1 MSRPTRMRD
10 LLLRAASVLLAAAFC
25 CPPSPAAARPA
36 VRAALLYNMG
46 TDTVLYERNG
56 RLANAPASLTK
67 VMTMFLALDA
77 VKAGRA
83 SLAARSIVGSGAAST
98 GGSTMRLRRGERVSL
113 EELLLGMAVVSGNDA
128 AAATA
133 ERIGGSQ
140 KHFVRM
146 MNAKARS
153 LGMAGTVF
161 KNVNGL
167 PAAGQRTTARDL
179 LVLTRAYLKAH
190 PSALRFHRVM
200 GLQRGGRFL
209 PATNALLVLPGV
221 DGLKTGWTGDAGYNI
236 IVTARRG
243 ATRLVAIVL
252 GGSSSYVRNRAAKA
266 LIDAGFEHPASP
278 REVAQ
283 AVAGAVA
290 GDVAEPGPSAAAG
303 RTRPRSG
310 EAKAARGTETKGS
323 PAAPA
328 AKAVRGSKAKE
339 SPAAKGGGGSKAKAA
354 PAAKAAS
361 SSRERAKD
369 AGTRS
374 GGRKK
379 AGSAASGA
387 GEGREA
393 GSAGSGAGRGGSSRT
408 AGAKRAK

>member
-1 MSRPTRMRD
+1 MRD
-10 LLLRAASVLLAAAFC
+10 LLLRAASVLLGAALLL
-25 CPPSPAAARPA
+25 PSSAAARPA
-36 VRAALLYNMG
+36 VRAALLYNMS

-83 SLAARSIVGSGAAST
+83 SLSAKSIVGSGAAAT
-98 GGSTMRLRRGERVSL
+98 GGSTMHLHRGERVSL
-113 EELLLGMAVVSGNDA
+113 EDLLLGMAVVSGNDA

-146 MNAKARS
+146 MNGKARA

-179 LVLTRAYLKAH
+179 LALTRAYLRTH
-190 PSALRFHRVM
+190 PSALRFHRAV
-200 GLQRGGRFL
+200 GLQRGDRFL
-209 PATNALLVLPGV
+209 PATNSLLVLPGV

-243 ATRLVAIVL
+243 RTRLVAIIL
-252 GGSSSYVRNRAAKA
+252 GGASAYVRNRAAKA
-266 LIDAGFEHPASP
+266 LIDAGFEHPAAP

-290 GDVAEPGPSAAAG
+290 GEFDDP
-303 RTRPRSG
+303 RPRGASRRG
-310 EAKAARGTETKGS
+310 RPRDGDAKGARGAG
-323 PAAPA
+323 
-328 AKAVRGSKAKE
+328 
-339 SPAAKGGGGSKAKAA
+339 AKAA

-361 SSRERAKD
+361 SARGRAKD
-369 AGTRS
+369 AGASRN
-374 GGRKK
+374 GGARDSRRPGAK
-379 AGSAASGA
+379 AGSVAKAAS
-387 GEGREA
+387 
-393 GSAGSGAGRGGSSRT
+393 SAGGRTKGSRSPGT
-408 AGAKRAK
+408 KAAGARKAK